1 MIKPAQYVPEYDVA
15 GSQFDLDLQLGRQ
28 GEALTKSFLAAM
40 AAGTFEVKTDR
51 YRNGRMIVETEH
63 LPIRQ
68 LNCAFPKW
76 ELSGINTTKATFWVY
91 VYTLNGAFVVIDVS
105 RLKRYLRANPK
116 TFNWDTKRE
125 FGNKTNNPSRGW
137 LLEPEQVMDLMT
149 NAEYDGPTALHPTAT
164 I

>member
-1 MIKPAQYVPEYDVA
+1 MIKPAQYVPEYDVI
-15 GSQFDLDLQLGRQ
+15 GPNFQTDLEYGQH
-28 GEALTKSFLAAM
+28 GEALTRGFLAALS
-40 AAGTFEVKTDR
+40 AGTFEVKTDR

-63 LPIRQ
+63 LPNRQ

-91 VYTLNGAFVVIDVS
+91 VYTLNGAFVIIDVA

-116 TFNWDTKRE
+116 QFNWDTKRQ
-125 FGNKTNNPSRGW
+125 FGNKTDNPARGW
-137 LLEPEQVMDLMT
+137 LLEPEQVIDLMT
-149 NAEYDGPTALHPTAT
+149 NAAYDGPTSLHPTAT